1 MGVSR
6 GLIRKYF
13 RKDGVT
19 SENEVTPFSFIQT
32 LQFTEGELDE
42 KVVVAEIATTN
53 PHGAMKGETQ
63 NNHTRLKEYM
73 QKGFTLD
80 DERLKGNG
88 GDSYCK
94 ELLDRIRD
102 IRSSKKVLYRQ
113 VLDLYA
119 TSKVLFQ

>member
-1 MGVSR
+1 MSSAFSKSLSSLICASLNNLIPTDSFS
-6 GLIRKYF
+6 GLYLNI
-13 RKDGVT
+13 G
-19 SENEVTPFSFIQT
+19 
-32 LQFTEGELDE
+32 
-42 KVVVAEIATTN
+42 IAILIA
-53 PHGAMKGETQ
+53 GAMKGETQ

-102 IRSSKKVLYRQ
+102 IRFFEKVLYRQ